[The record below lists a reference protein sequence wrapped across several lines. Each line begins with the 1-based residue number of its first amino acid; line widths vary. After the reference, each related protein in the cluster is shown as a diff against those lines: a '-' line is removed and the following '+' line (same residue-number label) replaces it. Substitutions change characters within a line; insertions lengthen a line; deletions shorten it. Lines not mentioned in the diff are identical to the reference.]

1 MDYRMLECDHC
12 QKTCKLEASSGWVNV
27 RVIVGSAEELAR
39 LQARGEN
46 ALDSGD
52 FCSLTCL
59 SAWASLQ
66 ATSHELDDFVEG
78 SGEGQPA

>member
-12 QKTCKLEASSGWVNV
+12 KKTTKLEESSGWVNT

-46 ALDSGD
+46 ALDAGD
-52 FCSLTCL
+52 FCSLVCL

-66 ATSHELDDFVEG
+66 ATSRELDEEMG
-78 SGEGQPA
+78 SGEEQPA